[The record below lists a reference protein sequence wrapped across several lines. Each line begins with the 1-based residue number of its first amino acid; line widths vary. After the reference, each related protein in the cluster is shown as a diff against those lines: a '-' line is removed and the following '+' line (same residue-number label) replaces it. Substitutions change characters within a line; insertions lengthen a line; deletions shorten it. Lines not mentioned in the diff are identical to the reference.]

1 MRLLHPVEL
10 ISTMIS
16 RTRTHCAIIVSSL
29 SRQAITLSRLSPL
42 FFLFFFDTCSSA
54 IDGQRDEDSFSR
66 FFSGIRRHQALK
78 DARLPC
84 PYLSIGLFISPSDRT
99 LNASA
104 FDREKVPNGMPL
116 EMLHHREVPA

>member
-42 FFLFFFDTCSSA
+42 FFFFFDTCSST

-66 FFSGIRRHQALK
+66 FFFLESGGTRPSRMPVFHVHTFLLVFLYHQVIAL
-78 DARLPC
+78 
-84 PYLSIGLFISPSDRT
+84 
-99 LNASA
+99 
-104 FDREKVPNGMPL
+104 
-116 EMLHHREVPA
+116 